1 MRKILLYSLIS
12 GFGIFGKL
20 ANLGRLCAYARGAPA
35 AHRSFLVL
43 SGALRSLN
51 GALRSLS
58 GSFRFVS
65 GFLGF

>member
-1 MRKILLYSLIS
+1 VRIYVR
-12 GFGIFGKL
+12 
-20 ANLGRLCAYARGAPA
+20 AAPA

-43 SGALRSLN
+43 SEALRSLN

-58 GSFRFVS
+58 VALRSVS